1 MQEVDSQGV
10 EGGGICEWQESSV
23 WSKIMASAFKWVM
36 ISVQGAR
43 DCREGVNKGKAK

>member
-1 MQEVDSQGV
+1 MQEWTVRWL

-23 WSKIMASAFKWVM
+23 WSLIMALATRWVM